1 MKNIIIHTTND
12 EVVSLKLVDKIVSA
26 KEFKDYNFDIF
37 INESGYLRKL
47 KILLVFFLF
56 GSIKNLLKESKKRI
70 SLNSILSNYKN
81 CKIINKIECDYNFG
95 LNVYG
100 ISKIKLQ
107 KYKIYNFHLGSLYNQ
122 RGSFIFFYKFI
133 YNWQSV
139 DLTFHEVN
147 NKYDV
152 GKIYNKRTI
161 NLDKKTSATDICFLY
176 LDNLDFLKESI
187 LKLRDNNFDEY
198 KEYDKINTVPSFVK
212 LLSLM
217 INYFYKKFLS
227 PLSID

>member
-12 EVVSLKLVDKIVSA
+12 EVVSLKLVDKILSD
-26 KEFKDYNFDIF
+26 KEFKNYNFDIIVYNSNF
-37 INESGYLRKL
+37 IRKL
-47 KILLVFFLF
+47 KVLIVFILF
-56 GSIKNLLKESKKRI
+56 GSIKRFFKESKKKVSI
-70 SLNSILSNYKN
+70 SSILLKYKN
-81 CKIINKIECDYNFG
+81 CKLVNKIEGDYDFG

-107 KYKIYNFHLGSLYNQ
+107 NYKIYNFHLGSLYNQ

-133 YNWQSV
+133 YNWQSI

-147 NKYDV
+147 EKYDV

-161 NLDKKTSATDICFLY
+161 NLDEKTTATDICFLY

-187 LKLRDNNFDEY
+187 IKLKDRSFDEY
-198 KEYDKINTVPSFVK
+198 KDYEKINLVPSFIK
-212 LLSLM
+212 LFILI
-217 INYFYKKFLS
+217 INYFYKK
-227 PLSID
+227 I